1 MTPNFLSINIYIFNT
16 TSLLRKLYNMD
27 YFNSMRRRIIASINE
42 VYYKET
48 NLRAMLKEAVENL
61 AIQKEIESEFF
72 EPLRQEIFQLEKDI
86 MEQKQISAS
95 LVEKLDSF
103 DADVRR
109 VLEDRKTHSPRSVR
123 SDDTDDTD
131 DEE

>member
-1 MTPNFLSINIYIFNT
+1 MTPNFLSININIFIT

-48 NLRAMLKEAVENL
+48 NLRAMLKEAVEFL
-61 AIQKEIESEFF
+61 GIQEEIESEAF
-72 EPLRQEIFQLEKDI
+72 EPLRQKICQLEKKI
-86 MEQKQISAS
+86 LEQGQIGAR
-95 LVEKLDSF
+95 LVKELDSF

-109 VLEDRKTHSPRSVR
+109 VLEARETHSPRSAR
-123 SDDTDDTD
+123 SDDTDD
-131 DEE
+131 EE

>member
-1 MTPNFLSINIYIFNT
+1 MTPNFLSININIFIT

-48 NLRAMLKEAVENL
+48 NLRAMLKEAVEFL
-61 AIQKEIESEFF
+61 GIQEEIESEAF
-72 EPLRQEIFQLEKDI
+72 EPLRQKIFQLEKDI
-86 MEQKQISAS
+86 MEQKQIGAS
-95 LVEKLDSF
+95 LVERLDSF

-109 VLEDRKTHSPRSVR
+109 VLEDRETHSPRSAR
-123 SDDTDDTD
+123 SDDTDD
-131 DEE
+131 EE